1 VFGSD
6 EVNWLGIYLQQG
18 PGEEG
23 LAPESYQ
30 LSFSSYTTEM
40 DDYFLHQ
47 SGERSK
53 SAKRPERK
61 IPPRMRALI
70 RNMEN
75 TASPGFTAAA
85 ELLLELNITE
95 RKKFEAALR
104 KHEKS
109 ALLRRTIDANKVYI
123 EIRDET
129 DVSADARTASDL
141 AEASQKPAV
150 LLVLK
155 SRMVSVKTWTTANP

>member
-1 VFGSD
+1 
-6 EVNWLGIYLQQG
+6 
-18 PGEEG
+18 
-23 LAPESYQ
+23 
-30 LSFSSYTTEM
+30 M

-53 SAKRPERK
+53 SAKRPERQ

-70 RNMEN
+70 RDMEN

-85 ELLLELNITE
+85 ELLLELSIAE
-95 RKKFEAALR
+95 RKKFETALR
-104 KHEKS
+104 KHENS
-109 ALLRRTIDANKVYI
+109 PFPRRTIDANKVYI

-129 DVSADARTASDL
+129 DVEADARTASDL
-141 AEASQKPAV
+141 AVASQKAAV

-155 SRMVSVKTWTTANP
+155 PRVVSVRSWTTANP